1 MRGIALLIMLA
12 STLAQAAWNDY
23 VENRELRL
31 DASGVSAIEIE
42 AGAGSLTVTGDPNAS
57 EIVVDATITVSESD
71 EDEAQSRIE
80 KRLVLTLE
88 REGDMARLDG
98 YFESGMF
105 GWDQNAAVALDVT
118 LPQSLGLIV
127 DDSSGSVEVTAV
139 GGDVSI
145 EDGSG
150 GIRLTDSG
158 GHVNIDDGSGSIN
171 IAGVR
176 GDVRVDDGSGSMTI
190 ERVAG
195 SVFIDDGSG
204 SIRVID
210 VQQDL
215 IVEDAGSGGVDY
227 EQVLG
232 RVEIDE

>member
-12 STLAQAAWNDY
+12 STLAQGAWNDY
-23 VENRELRL
+23 VEERELRL
-31 DASGVSAIEIE
+31 DANGVSVLEIE
-42 AGAGSLTVTGDPNAS
+42 AGAGALTVAGDPTAD
-57 EIVVDATITVSESD
+57 EVIVEAIITVPGSD
-71 EDEAQSRIE
+71 EDTARSGIE

-88 REGDMARLDG
+88 RYGDTARLDG

-105 GWDQNAAVALDVT
+105 GQGQNAAVALTVT
-118 LPQSLGLIV
+118 LPRALSLIV
-127 DDSSGSVEVTAV
+127 DDSSGSVEVSAV
-139 GGDVSI
+139 GGDVRI

-150 GIRLTDSG
+150 GIRLIDSG
-158 GHVNIDDGSGSIN
+158 GHVQIEDGSGGIE
-171 IAGVR
+171 IDGVA
-176 GDVRVDDGSGSMTI
+176 GDVYVDDGSGSMTI

-195 SVFIDDGSG
+195 SVIVNDGSG

-215 IVEDAGSGGVDY
+215 IVEADGSGGVDY
-227 EQVLG
+227 ERVFG